1 MKNAIIT
8 VSDKTN
14 IEKIGLFLIE
24 NNFNIYSTGGTY
36 KYLME
41 NIDETYH
48 KYIIDIPNL
57 TGFPEILNGRVKTLH
72 PKIYGG
78 LLADVDNIE
87 HIKDIKNNKLI
98 IFSVV
103 IVNLYPFVKNNCIEN
118 IDIGG
123 VSLIRASSKNYKH
136 VSILTELKQYNL
148 FMDYYKLIKEDKN
161 KNIKENFNLSLA
173 RRGFKLTSEY
183 DNLIYE
189 YLNK

>member
-14 IEKIGLFLIE
+14 VEKIGLFLIE
-24 NNFNIYSTGGTY
+24 NNFTIYSTSGTY
-36 KYLME
+36 KYLIE
-41 NIDETYH
+41 NIDEKYH

-57 TGFPEILNGRVKTLH
+57 MGFSEILNGCVKTLS
-72 PKIYGG
+72 PKIYGS
-78 LLADVDNIE
+78 LLKDLDNIE
-87 HIKDIKNNKLI
+87 HIKDIIDNKLI

-103 IVNLYPFVKNNCIEN
+103 IVNLYPFEKQNCIEN
-118 IDIGG
+118 IDIGC

-136 VSILTELKQYNL
+136 ISILTELKHYKL
-148 FMDYYKLIKEDKN
+148 FIDFYKLIKEDKN